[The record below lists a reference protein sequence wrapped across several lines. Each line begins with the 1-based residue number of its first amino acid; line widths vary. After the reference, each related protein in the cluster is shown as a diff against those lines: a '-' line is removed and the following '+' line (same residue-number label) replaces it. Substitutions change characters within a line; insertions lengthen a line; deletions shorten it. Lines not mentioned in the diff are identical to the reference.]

1 MNFLIMHTLT
11 PCLHNVNSKP
21 TFEKL
26 LWTTV
31 LFRGLLTTTKSRC
44 FLNLSTNSRFK
55 KINYTRK
62 YRKLHFH
69 QRPLDADPR
78 SELIVTSTHLKIHN
92 FKAEINM
99 FITWNKDN
107 CLVSIANSLPGS

>member
-1 MNFLIMHTLT
+1 MNFLKMHTLT

-21 TFEKL
+21 TSEKL

-31 LFRGLLTTTKSRC
+31 LFSGLLTTTKSRC

-69 QRPLDADPR
+69 QRPLDA
-78 SELIVTSTHLKIHN
+78 ELIVTSTHLKIHN

-99 FITWNKDN
+99 FITWNKEN